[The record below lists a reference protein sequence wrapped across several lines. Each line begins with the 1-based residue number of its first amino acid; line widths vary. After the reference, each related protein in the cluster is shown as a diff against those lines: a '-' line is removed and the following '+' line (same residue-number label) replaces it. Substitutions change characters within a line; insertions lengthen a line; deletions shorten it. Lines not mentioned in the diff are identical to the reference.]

1 MQDLSFDRSAA
12 FDGIRRVAPIAVPG
26 VPVGF
31 VLGFLVK
38 DLGLPTVA
46 GWSTG
51 WLIFAGSAQ
60 LAALN
65 LLADGASAAVILTTV
80 FLINSRHA
88 MYSAA
93 LRERFAELPLWF
105 RIVGSYFLLDQQF
118 AVADTA
124 PELRDPTP
132 RYRIWHFLG
141 AGVFL
146 WLVWQVSMA
155 AGVFAGDVVREE
167 WALNFAVPL
176 LFLGLLVMSIR
187 DRPGLLA
194 AVVSGVVVIA
204 GRNLPQG
211 SGLLLAIVLGIAAAT
226 YAENRMERVTS

>member
-1 MQDLSFDRSAA
+1 MRDLSFDRAAA
-12 FDGIRRVAPIAVPG
+12 FDGIRVVAPISVPG
-26 VPVGF
+26 IPVGF
-31 VLGFLVK
+31 VLGVLVE
-38 DLGLPTVA
+38 DLGLPTFA

-51 WLIFAGSAQ
+51 WLIFAGSSQ

-93 LRERFAELPLWF
+93 LRGRFAELPLWF

-118 AVADTA
+118 AVAGTA
-124 PELRDPTP
+124 PELQDPTP

-141 AGVFL
+141 AGAFL
-146 WLVWQVSMA
+146 WLIWQVSMA
-155 AGVFAGDVVREE
+155 AGILAGDVVREE
-167 WALNFAVPL
+167 WSLSFAVPV
-176 LFLGLLVMSIR
+176 LFLGLLVSSIKN
-187 DRPGLLA
+187 RPGLVA
-194 AVVSGVVVIA
+194 AVVSSVVALA
-204 GRNLPQG
+204 GRNMAQG

-226 YAENRMERVTS
+226 YAEFRMERTRS